1 MRTFGVESRYG
12 ELEDSER
19 LEDCQCFTKP
29 YPDALYLH
37 WDAQQARKYCSMQQ
51 MHICCVDF
59 LQRDPI
65 PSDATNAF
73 RQLYDSLS
81 EPKV

>member
-1 MRTFGVESRYG
+1 M
-12 ELEDSER
+12 
-19 LEDCQCFTKP
+19 FTKP
-29 YPDALYLH
+29 YPDALYLL
-37 WDAQQARKYCSMQQ
+37 WDAQQARKYCSMKQ
-51 MHICCVDF
+51 MHIHAVSF
-59 LQRDPI
+59 LQRAPI